1 MAQAASIL
9 CAAAA
14 GLLAVERSARL
25 PLAEAVYVLCAA
37 TSLACA
43 VLLVRGYRRSRARFL
58 LWSSLCFLALAL
70 NNVLLFVDK
79 VVYADVEMPNLALA
93 RSAVA
98 LVGLALL
105 VYGLVWDAE

>member
-1 MAQAASIL
+1 M
-9 CAAAA
+9 
-14 GLLAVERSARL
+14 
-25 PLAEAVYVLCAA
+25 AEAVYILCALTA
-37 TSLACA
+37 LACA

-79 VVYADVEMPNLALA
+79 VIYADVDMPTLALA
-93 RSAVA
+93 RTGVA

-105 VYGLVWDAE
+105 VYGLIWDAE